1 MIEFKNVSKKYKN
14 GTHALENINLKVNDG
29 EFVYIMGPTG
39 SGKSTLIK
47 LLDGEEVPTAGS
59 VTVNGINVGRL
70 RKSKVYL
77 YRRKIGVV
85 FQDYRLLPEKTVFEN
100 VAYALEV
107 LDLPTDKI
115 RKRTREVL
123 KLVDLAD
130 KANVKPRELSGGQQQ
145 RVAIARAIAKRPT
158 ILIADEPTGNLDPS
172 MTDEMI
178 TLLEKINTEEKTTLL
193 VVTHNDVMVEY
204 HPKRTIRIDSGHIVN
219 DGSRTLSFYK
229 QNLGEVKGEAKKQEP
244 ADAVALKQETEA
256 QVPSAEEKQAQAALE
271 NAKHVKDDGAVK
283 YDERP
288 IKERHLSKEEAQDEM
303 INEITMQ
310 LDAIKEISEGGR
322 E

>member
-14 GTHALENINLKVNDG
+14 GTHALENVNLKVEDG

-59 VTVNGINVGRL
+59 VIVNNVNVGRL

-107 LDLPTDKI
+107 LDMPGDKI
-115 RKRTREVL
+115 KKRTREVL
-123 KLVDLAD
+123 KLVDLSD
-130 KANVKPRELSGGQQQ
+130 KSNVKPRELSGGQQQ

-178 TLLEKINTEEKTTLL
+178 TLLEKINREEKTTLL

-219 DGSRTLSFYK
+219 DGMRSESFYK
-229 QNLGEVKGEAKKQEP
+229 QNFGEVK
-244 ADAVALKQETEA
+244 
-256 QVPSAEEKQAQAALE
+256 
-271 NAKHVKDDGAVK
+271 
-283 YDERP
+283 
-288 IKERHLSKEEAQDEM
+288 KEESENNETAVPETAAETVTEEVRETVSEMNTENPAAEAGHEEEHIPTESEKQDEM

-310 LDAIKEISEGGR
+310 LDAIREIKEGDHQ
-322 E
+322 

>member
-1 MIEFKNVSKKYKN
+1 MIEFKNVSKTYKN
-14 GTHALENINLKVNDG
+14 GTHALQNVNLKVEDG

-47 LLDGEEVPTAGS
+47 LLDGEEVPSSGN
-59 VTVNGINVGRL
+59 VIVNNVNVGRL

-107 LDLPTDKI
+107 LDLPNDKI

-145 RVAIARAIAKRPT
+145 RVAIARAIAKRPA
-158 ILIADEPTGNLDPS
+158 ILIADEPTGNLDPA

-178 TLLEKINTEEKTTLL
+178 TLLEKINKEEKTTLL
-193 VVTHNDVMVEY
+193 VVTHNDVMVEF
-204 HPKRTIRIDSGHIVN
+204 HPKRTIRIQSGHVVD
-219 DGSRTLSFYK
+219 DGMRATAYASKMKATDKPNRGETMTKEERIQALREAEEADKNYVHKPHVLSESDA
-229 QNLGEVKGEAKKQEP
+229 QEAKF
-244 ADAVALKQETEA
+244 
-256 QVPSAEEKQAQAALE
+256 
-271 NAKHVKDDGAVK
+271 
-283 YDERP
+283 
-288 IKERHLSKEEAQDEM
+288 
-303 INEITMQ
+303 NEITMQ
-310 LDAIKEISEGGR
+310 LDAIKEISEGG
-322 E
+322 EE

>member
-14 GTHALENINLKVNDG
+14 GTHALENVNLKVEDG

-47 LLDGEEVPTAGS
+47 LLDGEEVPTGGS
-59 VTVNGINVGRL
+59 VIVNNVNVGRL

-107 LDLPTDKI
+107 LDMPGDKI
-115 RKRTREVL
+115 KKRTREVL

-130 KANVKPRELSGGQQQ
+130 KSNVKPRELSGGQQQ
-145 RVAIARAIAKRPT
+145 RVAIARAIAKRPA

-178 TLLEKINTEEKTTLL
+178 TLLEKINREEKTTLL

-219 DGSRTLSFYK
+219 DGTHGERFYK
-229 QNLGEVKGEAKKQEP
+229 QNFGEVKKPQEEN
-244 ADAVALKQETEA
+244 K
-256 QVPSAEEKQAQAALE
+256 EEKVEVVSETPVQE
-271 NAKHVKDDGAVK
+271 
-283 YDERP
+283 
-288 IKERHLSKEEAQDEM
+288 EEAHTEHIPTEREVQDQKIEE
-303 INEITMQ
+303 INQTLESIEEI
-310 LDAIKEISEGGR
+310 KGGDGI
-322 E
+322 